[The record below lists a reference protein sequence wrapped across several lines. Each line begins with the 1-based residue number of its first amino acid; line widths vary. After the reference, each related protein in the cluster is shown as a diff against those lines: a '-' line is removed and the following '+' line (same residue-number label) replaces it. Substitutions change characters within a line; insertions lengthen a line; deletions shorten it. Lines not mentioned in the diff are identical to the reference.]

1 MPREHHARIEPSGH
15 RFPVQEGESV
25 LEAGLRAGLN
35 LPYRCTNGTC
45 GVCRARLLEGEVA
58 PLASHDFRLT
68 ERQKAEGQ
76 FLMCTNTARSDLV
89 LEVVEIRGV
98 ADIPVQR
105 IETRVSRLNR
115 LREDVMELHLR
126 TPRSKTLQF
135 LAGQHVTLRI
145 PGLQPRNKSIASCP
159 CNGMVLQFHVRHVP
173 GDPFSEHVFGRMKLQ
188 DRLEVEGPHGDFVL
202 DEASRRPLLF
212 IAYETGFAPI
222 KSLIEHAISL
232 ELPQPMS
239 LYWVVEDEGGHY
251 LANQCR
257 AWEDALDDFRFVPLV
272 GRGGRVQPLP
282 GGGECAPLP
291 EDLRPQER
299 GLLLAVEAAAR
310 EAPDLSG
317 FDVYASG
324 PAAVM
329 CMARRVLDG
338 YGLPGDRL
346 FVDSLRHFV

>member
-1 MPREHHARIEPSGH
+1 MPREHHARIEPSG
-15 RFPVQEGESV
+15 RCFPVQEGESV

-45 GVCRARLLEGEVA
+45 GVCRARLLDGRIE
-58 PLASHDFRLT
+58 PLAPHDFRFT
-68 ERQKAEGQ
+68 EQQKAEGQ
-76 FLMCTNTARSDLV
+76 FLMCMNTARSDIV
-89 LEVVEIRGV
+89 LEVLEIRGV
-98 ADIPVQR
+98 ADIPVQS
-105 IETRVSRLNR
+105 IQTRVSRLNR

-159 CNGMVLQFHVRHVP
+159 CNGMVLQFHVRYVP
-173 GDPFSEHVFGRMKLQ
+173 GDPFAEHVFGRMKLQ

-202 DEASRRPLLF
+202 DEDSRRPLLF

-232 ELPQPMS
+232 ELPQPMT
-239 LYWVVEDEGGHY
+239 LYWVVESEGGHY

-257 AWEDALDDFRFVPLV
+257 SWEDALDNFRFVPLV
-272 GRGGRVQPLP
+272 GRAARPQPVP
-282 GGGECAPLP
+282 GDGACAPLP
-291 EDLRPQER
+291 EDLRPQEQ
-299 GLLLAVEAAAR
+299 GLLMAAAEATR
-310 EAPDLSG
+310 EFSDLSA
-317 FDVYASG
+317 FDVYANG
-324 PAAVM
+324 PEGVM
-329 CMARRVLDG
+329 CQARRLLNAHA
-338 YGLPGDRL
+338 LPAGRL